1 MLQVALNGRRSVGES
16 RFVPLTTLAIIQDIQ
31 LCAQAGVTSV
41 HFHVRDKAGNESL
54 RPADVSAQLLAIR
67 EAVPGIPLGISTG
80 EWISPGERLQHI
92 ERWEVVPDFV
102 SINFEEPDHVEIAQA
117 VLAKEIGIEA
127 GINNLPAAH
136 NLIRSG
142 LLPHCFRI
150 LLEPEEEDLGNAIQT
165 VIGIETLL
173 ADQLTSRQS
182 LLLHGTGHTCWPLLE
197 LAGSKG
203 YQARIGLEDILYLP
217 GGHEPVD
224 NVTMVQY
231 ALRGSY

>member
-1 MLQVALNGRRSVGES
+1 MLQVALNGRRSRTES
-16 RFVPLTTLAIIQDIQ
+16 RFVPLTTPAIVQDIQ
-31 LCAQAGVTSV
+31 LCVQAGVTSV

-54 RPADVSAQLLAIR
+54 RAADVAAQLLAIR

-80 EWISPGERLQHI
+80 EWITPGERLQHI
-92 ERWEVVPDFV
+92 ERWEVIPDFV
-102 SINFEEPDHVEIAQA
+102 SVNFGEPDHLEIAQA

-127 GINNLPAAH
+127 GVNHLSAAH

-142 LLPHCFRI
+142 LLPQCFRI
-150 LLEPEEEDLGNAIQT
+150 LLEPEEEELGKAIQT
-165 VIGIETLL
+165 VIAIEALL
-173 ADQLTSRQS
+173 SAHLTSRQS
-182 LLLHGTGHTCWPLLE
+182 LLLHGTGYTCWPLLE

-231 ALRGSY
+231 ALKRSY